1 MTGEVPERTPFAT
14 VDDMPPPMR
23 AMLFEALDRMAADPQ
38 MRRVRATAQRA
49 LDPRPGQRLLD
60 AGCGLGEVAR
70 DLAAAVAP
78 GGEVVGVDASAAAI
92 AVATE
97 RAGAAGVTYTV
108 GDLLSLDF
116 EDKTFDGVR
125 TERVLQHLGEPD
137 AAVAE
142 LARVTR
148 TGGRVCLVDTD
159 WHSLASDG
167 LPDELVSR
175 MWQGASVARQH
186 QPTMGR
192 TLRRRLVRAG
202 LTGVVCEPVPLW
214 FTDADEASTVIPIFN
229 RGIPRE
235 AGFIPEELWDP
246 WWAAVDRATEAG
258 ELLAVVTIWVAAGV
272 RP

>member
-1 MTGEVPERTPFAT
+1 MTREVPEQTPFAT
-14 VDDMPPPMR
+14 IDDMPPPMR
-23 AMLFEALDRMAADPQ
+23 AMIFDALDRMAADPQ
-38 MRRVRATAQRA
+38 MRRVRAAAQRA

-78 GGEVVGVDASAAAI
+78 GGDVVGLDASAAAI
-92 AVATE
+92 AVARE
-97 RAGAAGVTYTV
+97 RAGDAPVSFAV
-108 GDLLSLDF
+108 GDVLSLEF
-116 EDKTFDGVR
+116 EDQTFDGVR
-125 TERVLQHLGEPD
+125 AERVLQHIGAPD

-142 LARVTR
+142 LVRVTR
-148 TGGRVCLVDTD
+148 AGGRVCLVDTD

-167 LPDELVSR
+167 LPEEMVTR
-175 MWQGASVARQH
+175 MWQGATVARQH

-202 LTGVVCEPVPLW
+202 LVDVVCEPVPLW
-214 FTDADEASTVIPIFN
+214 FTDPDDASTVIPIFN

-235 AGFIPEELWDP
+235 AGFIPDELWDP
-246 WWAAVDRATEAG
+246 WWSAVDRATEAG

>member
-1 MTGEVPERTPFAT
+1 MTREVPERTPFAT
-14 VDDMPPPMR
+14 IDDMPPPMR
-23 AMLFEALDRMAADPQ
+23 ALIFEALDRMATDPQ
-38 MRRVRATAQRA
+38 MRRVRAAAQRA

-78 GGEVVGVDASAAAI
+78 GGQVVGVDASAAAV

-97 RAGAAGVTYTV
+97 RAGDSGVTYAV

-116 EDKTFDGVR
+116 EDQTFDGVR
-125 TERVLQHLGEPD
+125 AERVLQHLGTPD

-142 LARVTR
+142 LMRVTR
-148 TGGRVCLVDTD
+148 SGGRVCLVDTD
-159 WHSLASDG
+159 WSSLTSDG
-167 LPDELVSR
+167 LPDDLVTR
-175 MWQGASVARQH
+175 MWEGAAVARQH

-202 LTGVVCEPVPLW
+202 LVDVVCEPVPLW
-214 FTDADEASTVIPIFN
+214 FTDPAAASTVIPIFN
-229 RGIPRE
+229 RDIPRE
-235 AGFIPEELWDP
+235 VGLIPEELWDP

-258 ELLAVVTIWVAAGV
+258 ELLAVLTIWVAAGA